1 MHTISSESG
10 QSTNFNNNSNST
22 NNEGGLMDSGVSC
35 DKCRVRKV
43 RCGRELPSCSWCAK
57 SNVLCTYPKVS
68 HRRRKLQK
76 IQNTGKILFNSEGE
90 TGGRNG
96 GKQRA
101 NKKRQNE
108 LIRQGDSLTLL
119 DLYQCAQFKLL
130 AQFSPIISNNMGYN
144 DFIGIGGG
152 VGTLP
157 LVYPSGSERV
167 QFQPHLMLMLYSQ
180 LIEVNPKIGSEVG
193 WFFEE
198 IKDGIFG
205 KQYRSHIRMNTDWI
219 KELYHPDFKERA
231 LHSYFKNFHPMITVF
246 GKQLF
251 YKNLTHLNPALLSV
265 VIFVGYQY
273 SNGQHKE
280 LLKYL
285 EHLAIVQ
292 LKKYFFEASL
302 QNCQALFI
310 FSYAIFL
317 RGSAKQSLRYFY
329 QACQLSQIFGIH
341 LDISG
346 LAGIHQSERNTVR
359 SIVIGLDQHF
369 SNTIKLP
376 PFYNYMIPTVGRT
389 DPQYQVE
396 LGNEGEIALLE
407 AKACCLL
414 RSCYDRYWMP
424 VTNHMAVFTQLNEL
438 KSNNLNSDQ
447 LQAYCQSLGKM
458 YNYCLV
464 KSCEKFL
471 RLSEDYPLPEH
482 TEIIQNH
489 VWMFTGMYHQWI
501 LLVHSQRPP
510 KFHPIT
516 QEVDYHTWRALKA
529 VKGIYNL
536 SIDNPKG
543 VLFMSY
549 HYLSALSFFYLKLYL
564 NSGANLGFQQ
574 EMQIELSKIYNI
586 FLKYKKLYSF
596 PSDSLDAVNEILKV
610 LKLKLV

>member
-1 MHTISSESG
+1 M
-10 QSTNFNNNSNST
+10 
-22 NNEGGLMDSGVSC
+22 
-35 DKCRVRKV
+35 
-43 RCGRELPSCSWCAK
+43 
-57 SNVLCTYPKVS
+57 
-68 HRRRKLQK
+68 
-76 IQNTGKILFNSEGE
+76 FNSESE
-90 TGGRNG
+90 VGGRSG
-96 GKQRA
+96 GKQKVTKR
-101 NKKRQNE
+101 RQNE
-108 LIRQGDSLTLL
+108 LVRHGDNITLL

-130 AQFSPIISNNMGYN
+130 AQLNPITPNNMGYN
-144 DFIGIGGG
+144 MSYNMGYNNFIDIGGDMG
-152 VGTLP
+152 ALP
-157 LVYPSGSERV
+157 LVYPSKSERV

-180 LIEVNPKIGSEVG
+180 LIEVNPQIGIEVG

-198 IKDGIFG
+198 IKVGIFG
-205 KQYRSHIRMNTDWI
+205 NQYKTHIRMNTEWI
-219 KELYHPDFKERA
+219 KELYHPNFKEKA
-231 LHSYFKNFHPMITVF
+231 ISSYFKSFHPMITAF

-251 YKNLTHLNPALLSV
+251 YRNLTLLNPALLSV

-292 LKKYFFEASL
+292 LKKYFFKASL

-359 SIVIGLDQHF
+359 SVVIGMDQHF

-376 PFYNYMIPTVGRT
+376 PFYNYMIPTLGQT
-389 DPQYQVE
+389 NPYYQVE
-396 LGNEGEIALLE
+396 LGNESETALLE
-407 AKACCLL
+407 AKAACLL
-414 RSCYDRYWMP
+414 RNVYDRYWMP

-438 KSNNLNSDQ
+438 KSNSLNSDQ

-482 TEIIQNH
+482 TEIIQHH

-501 LLVHSQRPP
+501 LLVHSQMPP

-516 QEVDYHTWRALKA
+516 QEIDYHTWRALKA

-564 NSGANLGFQQ
+564 NSGENPGFQQ
-574 EMQIELSKIYNI
+574 EMQVELGKIYNI
-586 FLKYKKLYSF
+586 FLKYKKLYTF
-596 PSDSLDAVNEILKV
+596 PSDSLDAVNEILRL